1 MNTPYGSTVVEE
13 HDRSARRAD
22 GQGGRDRLARE
33 SSTLFIMSLLDEG
46 DEDMTEEEQEL
57 WERTCDNCG
66 RYIAPDSASGEDYY
80 TGYTVRNIED
90 IQILLAFGV
99 CGTCK
104 ETDEGNQA

>member
-1 MNTPYGSTVVEE
+1 MNTPYEAPWLKNMTDQRVELMVKE
-13 HDRSARRAD
+13 GAIDI
-22 GQGGRDRLARE
+22 ARE

-104 ETDEGNQA
+104 AADERSEA